1 MDPTGKDCARYPEVK
16 KPYFAA
22 NSTVY
27 LLLTR
32 KNHLYLGILS
42 PNKIVNKIVT
52 FGIKISYESYLHV
65 IIER

>member
-42 PNKIVNKIVT
+42 PNKIVNKIVN
-52 FGIKISYESYLHV
+52 
-65 IIER
+65 

>member
-42 PNKIVNKIVT
+42 PNKIVNKIL
-52 FGIKISYESYLHV
+52 IKISYESYLHV